1 MNFIFFGGK
10 FIGNYVLKGLLDNK
24 LIPKGIVVYQ
34 GIIDEDLIVNAE
46 SKGAKILKLKTF
58 RNNQEKLTIFI
69 KTIKPDY
76 FVSVAFPFILSPK
89 ILSLVK
95 HPINIHTGAIPRYR
109 GHHPMSAALLN
120 DEKYQATTVH
130 LMAEEVDAGEIL
142 LQDFILVKN
151 TDTIVDIRIGL
162 TELSLKLILKVIN
175 QLKNDSLYPKKQVGD
190 VIWAPK
196 RTPEDSLI
204 DFSKDSR
211 YIHNF
216 IRALVDP
223 YPNAFSF
230 NKGKKVHI
238 KQSIVANQAGI
249 VLAKT
254 IDGKYII
261 STGNGVVMIETDTSL
276 AIGDK
281 LTVND

>member
-10 FIGNYVLKGLLDNK
+10 FIGNNVLKGLLNNK
-24 LIPKGIVVYQ
+24 LVPKGIVVYQ
-34 GIIDEDLIVNAE
+34 GIIDDDLIIEAE
-46 SKGAKILKLKTF
+46 SKGSEILKLKTF
-58 RNNQEKLTIFI
+58 RNNQEKLTTFI
-69 KTIKPDY
+69 KSIVPDY
-76 FVSVAFPFILSPK
+76 FVSVAFPFILSPE

-120 DEKYQATTVH
+120 DEKHQATTVH

-142 LQDFILVKN
+142 LQDFIIVKN
-151 TDTIVDIRIGL
+151 TDTIVDIRKRL
-162 TELSLKLILKVIN
+162 TELSLKLILKVIH
-175 QLKNDSLYPKKQVGD
+175 QLKNDSLYPKKQVGK

-196 RTPEDSLI
+196 RTPEDSQI

-230 NKGKKVHI
+230 NKGEKVYF
-238 KQSIVANQAGI
+238 KQSIVSNQAGI

-254 IDGKYII
+254 VDGRYII
-261 STGNGVVMIETDTSL
+261 STGNGIVMVETDVSL
-276 AIGDK
+276 TIGDK
-281 LTVND
+281 V